1 MELYGISEARS
12 QGNARTSSNDLY
24 NEQLKTARDNINNA
38 LDAQKIT
45 AEGNL
50 RGQKGQDLEDKTI
63 MDVHDALQGGSLASS
78 LYKVYTEGKKPKPL
92 PEGST
97 FSGTTFDSAT
107 QSGDSTATIVSK
119 RNSVADD
126 DDDDEDDPLGAPKT
140 STADVATLSQ
150 TTPEQQARINAG
162 AVQGPARPGADTSS
176 SSFLSGDALRARD
189 RAEAAQAEARR
200 AGQGAPPPELG
211 GSMPREDYGGAPT
224 QTPGTELNNRPKTNE
239 PVSSN
244 TNTPDTPE
252 TTLSPTDQLSSDIQS
267 GVSKTKETLETAKA
281 GISKV
286 GTGLRVLGD
295 VGGAVSTYELFKNGL
310 ARNKDGSLDGWKDVS
325 QVSESIGT
333 GLDILGALIPGA
345 GAGFEALGQ
354 VANAVGAVSD
364 TIDTEDKD
372 NKDTS
377 QAQSQLDDVDTRRTQ
392 ELSGLPQPKVSQAPV
407 NTMSSGGL
415 VGTATQH
422 VANVTQGSG
431 TF

>member
-63 MDVHDALQGGSLASS
+63 MDIHDALQGGSLASS
-78 LYKVYTEGKKPKPL
+78 LYKAYTEGKKPKPL

-97 FSGTTFDSAT
+97 FSGATFDSAT

-150 TTPEQQARINAG
+150 TTAEQQARINTRPDLFP
-162 AVQGPARPGADTSS
+162 PAKPGADTSS

-211 GSMPREDYGGAPT
+211 GAPT

-244 TNTPDTPE
+244 TNTPETPG
-252 TTLSPTDQLSSDIQS
+252 TTLSPTDQLSTDIQS
-267 GVSKTKETLETAKA
+267 GVSKTKETLESAKA

>member
-78 LYKVYTEGKKPKPL
+78 LYKVYTGGTKTKPQPL
-92 PEGST
+92 PEG
-97 FSGTTFDSAT
+97 TTDTSSAFDSAK
-107 QSGDSTATIVSK
+107 QSGDSTAKIVSK
-119 RNSVADD
+119 RNSVP
-126 DDDDEDDPLGAPKT
+126 DDDEDDPLGAPQT

-176 SSFLSGDALRARD
+176 SSFLSGDALQARD
-189 RAEAAQAEARR
+189 RAEASQAEARR

-310 ARNKDGSLDGWKDVS
+310 AKNKDGSFDTWKDVS

-333 GLDILGALIPGA
+333 GLDIIGALIPGA

-364 TIDTEDKD
+364 TIDTENKD
-372 NKDTS
+372 NKETS
-377 QAQSQLDDVDTRRTQ
+377 NAQSQLDDVDTRRTQ
-392 ELSGLPQPKVSQAPV
+392 ELSGLPQPKVGQAPV
-407 NTMSSGGL
+407 NTMASGGL

-431 TF
+431 AF